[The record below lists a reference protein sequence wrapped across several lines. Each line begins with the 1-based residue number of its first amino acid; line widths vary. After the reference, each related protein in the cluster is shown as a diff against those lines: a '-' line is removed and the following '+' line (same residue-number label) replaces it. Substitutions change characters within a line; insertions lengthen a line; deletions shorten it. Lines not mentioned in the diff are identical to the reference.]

1 MARVS
6 TIINAGLAS
15 AALPQVEKPELE
27 ALPDPARERARRTI
41 ERETAGLP
49 RDILQT
55 GAAAAGLGFVFG
67 PLGALLGGA
76 VTAHYQK
83 KRREGIAAYAQQSAE
98 SAEDILKQGAE
109 ALDKAYSLAET
120 DEEKA
125 EVELLREQY
134 EGMAAASRH
143 PDPQISVAALTKA
156 QELSGTLAKNYDDW
170 EQERIAAKAEL
181 DAQSD
186 RMFNRYQSLDAD
198 LTGKSQ
204 RFLGAQETWN
214 KAQLAYE
221 RPNPQSDMALVYL
234 TAQMID
240 PGAIVT
246 DGDSKMIK
254 ATGSLTQQMAGYLNS
269 LIDGTSGF
277 DEDVRDG
284 LMSTI
289 AENYLPMR
297 RDQMQRNS
305 EYQELGQQAGLE
317 GAYLKN
323 LQVRIDSGEAEAIN
337 GFRSFNPRNAGIP
350 VESGEPFQAVEPST
364 TSSVLSDALQG
375 AENLAGDISR
385 TLRGEQLVATPDGRN
400 AIKRADGTIEEVAPE
415 SVMQD
420 QDGNTYQRVDHGSG
434 RVEWVPLKRNEP
446 GPRAR
451 PGAGRQGRNNPARY
465 NQ

>member
-15 AALPQVEKPELE
+15 AALPKDKPELE

-83 KRREGIAAYAQQSAE
+83 KRRDGIAAYAQQSAE
-98 SAEDILKQGAE
+98 SAEAILESGAQ
-109 ALDKAYSLAET
+109 ALDKAASLAET
-120 DEEKA
+120 DEERA

-134 EGMAAASRH
+134 EQMAAASRH
-143 PDPQISVAALTKA
+143 PDPQVSLAALTKA
-156 QELSGTLAKNYDDW
+156 QELSGTLASNFDDW
-170 EQERIAAKAEL
+170 EQERI
-181 DAQSD
+181 DAQARLNEESD

-198 LTGKSQ
+198 LTNKSQ
-204 RFLGAQETWN
+204 RFLGAQETWS

-221 RPNPQSDMALVYL
+221 RPNPQSDMALIYL

-246 DGDSKMIK
+246 DGDSKMIRE
-254 ATGSLTQQMAGYLNS
+254 TGSLSQQMAGYLNS
-269 LIDGTSGF
+269 LIDGTAGF

-284 LMSTI
+284 LMSVI

-297 RDQMQRNS
+297 RDQLERNAQ
-305 EYQELGQQAGLE
+305 YQDLGQQAGLE
-317 GAYLKN
+317 GEYLKS
-323 LQVRIDSGEAEAIN
+323 LQLKIDPADAQRINS
-337 GFRSFNPRNAGIP
+337 FRQFSPRNAGIP
-350 VESGEPFQAVEPST
+350 IASGEPFKAQEEPGAAGILAD
-364 TSSVLSDALQG
+364 SVQG
-375 AENLAGDISR
+375 AEKLAGSVAR
-385 TLRGEQLVATPDGRN
+385 TLRGESLLTTPDGRN
-400 AIKRADGTIEEVAPE
+400 AIRRQDGTVEEVAPE
-415 SVMQD
+415 KVMQD
-420 QDGNTYQRVDHGSG
+420 SNGDTFYRVDHGEG
-434 RVEWVPLKRNEP
+434 RVEWVPIKRDDS
-446 GPRAR
+446 PRAR